1 MENWQKAGLAILI
14 IATLAYIKIAFF
26 PTAQQEEIVEDTT
39 QEQVEE
45 VEQPIKKTYINVF
58 FLAQN
63 EKNEEV
69 YRAVKRLYNEEEDG
83 SQLRFAVNNLLK
95 GPNAKEKSKGAY
107 TEIPSGTRLI
117 SLKETPERAD
127 LNLSDDFGNG
137 GGTEG
142 IYKRLYQL
150 IKTVNKNS
158 NTPVYLLING
168 EQAEV
173 IGGEGIMIN
182 QPLNER
188 SLSE

>member
-1 MENWQKAGLAILI
+1 MENWQKAGLALLI
-14 IATLAYIKIAFF
+14 IATLAYIKISFF
-26 PTAQQEEIVEDTT
+26 PSAEQEEVSEDTT

-45 VEQPIKKTYINVF
+45 VEVPVRKTYVNVF
-58 FLAQN
+58 FIAQN
-63 EKNEEV
+63 EKKEEV

-83 SQLRFAVNNLLK
+83 SQLRFAINNLLK
-95 GPNAKEKSKGAY
+95 GPSTKEKSKGVY
-107 TEIPSGTRLI
+107 TEIPAGTRLI
-117 SLKETPERAD
+117 SLKETPEKAE
-127 LNLSDDFGNG
+127 LNLSEDIGNG

-150 IKTVNKNS
+150 IKTVNKNA

-188 SLSE
+188 SLNE